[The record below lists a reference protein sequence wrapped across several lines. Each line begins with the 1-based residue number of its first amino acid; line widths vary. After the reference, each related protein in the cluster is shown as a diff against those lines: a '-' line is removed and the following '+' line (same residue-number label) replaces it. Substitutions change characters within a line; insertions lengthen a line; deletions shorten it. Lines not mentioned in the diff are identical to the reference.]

1 MKKSLLTL
9 LVITTFALSACDDKA
24 LQEKISQAES
34 KIQQLETELKTAKTA
49 LTEKQA
55 EFDKLTSEAEQ
66 TKKAFPALHVK
77 IETLFDKTETLKFEK
92 DPQDEFAREESGVS
106 VFATAANTGV
116 AWLDKLLLEQMI
128 SSEDKPM
135 EGTKENAQKY
145 FNRQFTDFIAT
156 AKEEKPIGLSLS
168 VVTQYLGQRNNIV
181 SFSQF
186 YDEYHGGA
194 HGIYSSHFLNI
205 DINKQAIISLDN
217 LVKPEHKKK
226 LKELLWQTYLMS
238 NMDDSGKY
246 VGFADPKE
254 FEIADNFYFTETG
267 VTFVYP
273 VYVLGAFAEGEIV
286 LEANWF
292 EINQWL
298 NPEYQRTEADGF
310 FSEKQEF

>member
-34 KIQQLETELKTAKTA
+34 KIQQLETELKTAQTA

-55 EFDKLTSEAEQ
+55 EFDKLSAEAEQ
-66 TKKAFPALHVK
+66 AKKVFPALQVK
-77 IETLFDKTETLKFEK
+77 IETLFDKKETLKFEK

-106 VFATAANTGV
+106 VFATTANTGV
-116 AWLDKLLLEQMI
+116 TWLDKLLVQYMI
-128 SSEDKPM
+128 SSEDKPVV
-135 EGTKENAQKY
+135 GSKENAHKY

-156 AKEEKPIGLSLS
+156 AKEERPIAFSLS
-168 VVTQYLGQRNNIV
+168 VETRYLGQRNNIV
-181 SFSQF
+181 SFIQY
-186 YDEYHGGA
+186 YDEYYGGA

-217 LVKPEHKKK
+217 LVKPEYKKQ
-226 LKELLWQTYLMS
+226 LKELLWQTYLM
-238 NMDDSGKY
+238 NNTDDSGKY
-246 VGFADPKE
+246 VGFADPEE

-273 VYVLGAFAEGEIV
+273 VYALGAFAEGEIE

-310 FSEKQEF
+310 YIDKTEL

>member
-34 KIQQLETELKTAKTA
+34 KIQQLETELKTAQTA

-55 EFDKLTSEAEQ
+55 EFDKLTTEAEQ

-205 DINKQAIISLDN
+205 DINKQAIISLDD
-217 LVKPEHKKK
+217 LVKSEHKEK
-226 LKELLWQTYLMS
+226 LKGLLWQTYS
-238 NMDDSGKY
+238 ETRVDESGQY
-246 VGFADPKE
+246 IGFGDPKE
-254 FEIADNFYFTETG
+254 FEIVDNFYFTETG

-273 VYVLGAFAEGEIV
+273 VYALGAFAEGEIE

-292 EINQWL
+292 DINQWL

-310 FSEKQEF
+310 FSEMQEF